1 MSVKA
6 LKSLQGN
13 CLSVPLGIW
22 CWTGLVWGFAS
33 LSLQQKQKTK
43 LFPEQTVVWLSV
55 SLMILTQQTWQLCPA
70 PVATLQ
76 NWHTWYMREGLR
88 SHQMAWVR
96 MCSFLR
102 GAAWLG
108 WGRFLLLSAVFVL
121 AWDVWKQ
128 LLQMRPDRWSQWVA
142 VSAHDRA
149 SLSCG
154 LENVLWYQWLTELH
168 FRHEPPRK
176 IERLTLLKSVHIFK
190 KHRVQYEMRTLYR
203 RLEVGFLQPYPKLF
217 VSV

>member
-108 WGRFLLLSAVFVL
+108 WGRFLLLSACLFWPEMCENSCYRWGLTDEVSEWQCPWPSESELRTGECALIPVTHWASFQTW
-121 AWDVWKQ
+121 ATKE
-128 LLQMRPDRWSQWVA
+128 DRAAHSSQ
-142 VSAHDRA
+142 VSAHLQEAQGPVRDEDALQTLRGGFPSA
-149 SLSCG
+149 TP
-154 LENVLWYQWLTELH
+154 ET
-168 FRHEPPRK
+168 FR
-176 IERLTLLKSVHIFK
+176 
-190 KHRVQYEMRTLYR
+190 
-203 RLEVGFLQPYPKLF
+203 
-217 VSV
+217 